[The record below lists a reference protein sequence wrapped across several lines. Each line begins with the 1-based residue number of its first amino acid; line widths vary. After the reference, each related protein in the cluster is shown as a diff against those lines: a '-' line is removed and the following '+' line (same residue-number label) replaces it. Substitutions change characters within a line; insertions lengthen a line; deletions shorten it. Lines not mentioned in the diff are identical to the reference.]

1 MTTDDIIE
9 RNQPLGYT
17 DGDSGPSVAVKEEV
31 DSHHGNEHDQADMN
45 RLGKKQKLDVRR
57 KMPSGLTWNDRLT
70 HGAQFWLTI
79 CPRSYLRPHGDMGD
93 YVHVRIQ

>member
-1 MTTDDIIE
+1 MAKDDIIE
-9 RNQPLGYT
+9 QHQPLGYT

-31 DSHHGNEHDQADMN
+31 DQHHGNEHDQADMN

-57 KMPSGLTWNDRLT
+57 TVTLDSTWNARLT
-70 HGAQFWLTI
+70 SEAQLWLTI

-93 YVHVRIQ
+93 YVHVRII